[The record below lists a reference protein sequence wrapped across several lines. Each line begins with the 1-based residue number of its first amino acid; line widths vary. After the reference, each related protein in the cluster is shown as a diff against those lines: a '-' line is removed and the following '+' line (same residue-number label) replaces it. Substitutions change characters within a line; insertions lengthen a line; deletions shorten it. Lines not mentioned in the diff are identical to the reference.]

1 MLLCDEVDKV
11 AGRVVCL
18 LGWVA
23 FPVVWLIVDGLV
35 PVVWVGGPMVAGG
48 EPGAALGPIVVS
60 VAGASV

>member
-1 MLLCDEVDKV
+1 MDKV

-35 PVVWVGGPMVAGG
+35 PVVWAGGLMVAGG
-48 EPGAALGPIVVS
+48 ELGAARGPIVVS
-60 VAGASV
+60 VTGASV